1 MSQRSEKELPVEVDL
16 LEVGE
21 ERLAIFSF
29 PSGADLPV
37 SHGEHR
43 VVIELLTGRSNKV
56 IAQALGISER
66 TVATHVGALLRKL
79 AVGSRAELAARLAER
94 IAAAREAKGD
104 A

>member
-1 MSQRSEKELPVEVDL
+1 MSQRSEKSPPLEVDVL
-16 LEVGE
+16 DVGQ

-29 PSGADLPV
+29 PSVADLPI

-43 VVIELLTGRSNKV
+43 VVIELLTGRSNKE

-79 AVGSRAELAARLAER
+79 ALGSRAELAARLAER
-94 IAAAREAKGD
+94 IAAAREGKGN